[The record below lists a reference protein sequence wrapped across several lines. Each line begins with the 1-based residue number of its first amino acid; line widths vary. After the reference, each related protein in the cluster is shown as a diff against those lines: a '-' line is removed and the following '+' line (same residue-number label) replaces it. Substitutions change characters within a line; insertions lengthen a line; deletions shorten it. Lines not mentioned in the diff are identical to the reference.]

1 MGAQSRRKRRR
12 PGTAGGRKLW
22 GGAFQGATARIV
34 EEFTASLP
42 VDRRLYPYDIVG
54 SIAHCEGLVHAGVL
68 SRREGVRI
76 VTALKAIGRELDA
89 GRFRFHPADEDI
101 HTAIERRLTERLG
114 RAGRMLHAGRSRN
127 DQVVLDVRLYL
138 REEIDALTA
147 RIGDLQGVLRQ
158 LARRLLGQMLPGYT
172 HLQRAQPILLSH
184 HLLAYHDMFARDAE
198 RMSDCRQRVDIL
210 PLGAGALAG
219 SGFPVDRRRLARRLG
234 FARLSTN
241 SLDAVGDRDF
251 VAEFLAAGAI
261 LATHLSRLGNEI
273 VLWSTVE
280 FGFVTLPDAFSTG
293 SSMMP
298 QQRNPDVAE
307 LMRAKAGRV
316 FGDLIA
322 LLTVLKDLPLA
333 YNRDLQEDKPP
344 LFDAADTLRTTLEVT
359 SAMLAAI
366 QWNAERM
373 NEAVADDHLL
383 ATDLADMLVESGVP
397 FREAHDLV
405 GRAVALARQ
414 RRCAL
419 RALAE
424 ADLKRISPRLTRA
437 LVERL
442 TPQASIARRGVLGGT
457 APAEVGRR
465 LRELER
471 AARRPGTDGRK
482 RAVGARGT
490 PRIPR

>member
-1 MGAQSRRKRRR
+1 VGAESRRARRR
-12 PGTAGGRKLW
+12 PRSAARRKLW
-22 GGAFQGATARIV
+22 GGAFRGATARIV
-34 EEFTASLP
+34 EEFTTSLP
-42 VDRRLYPYDIVG
+42 VDRRLYPYDILG
-54 SIAHCEGLVHAGVL
+54 SIAHAEGLVGTGVL
-68 SRREGVRI
+68 SRREGARLVA
-76 VTALKAIGRELDA
+76 ALGAIRRELDL
-89 GRFRFHPADEDI
+89 GRFRFQPTDEDI

-114 RAGRMLHAGRSRN
+114 RTGRTLHAGRSRN

-138 REEIDALTA
+138 RDEIDALA
-147 RIGDLQGVLRQ
+147 ERLAELHGVLRQ
-158 LARRLLGQMLPGYT
+158 LARRLFGHLLPGYT

-198 RMSDCRQRVDIL
+198 RLLDCRRRVDTL

-219 SGFPVDRRRLARRLG
+219 AGFPIDRHHLARRLG
-234 FARLSTN
+234 FARVSTN

-251 VAEFLAAGAI
+251 VAEFLAAAAI
-261 LATHLSRLGNEI
+261 LGMHLSRLGNEI

-298 QQRNPDVAE
+298 QKRNPDVAE
-307 LMRAKAGRV
+307 LMRAKAGRLY
-316 FGDLIA
+316 GDLVT

-359 SAMLAAI
+359 SAMLAGLE
-366 QWNAERM
+366 WNTERM
-373 NEAVADDHLL
+373 REAAADDHLL
-383 ATDLADMLVESGVP
+383 ATDLADILVERGVP

-419 RALAE
+419 RALAD
-424 ADLKRISPRLTRA
+424 ADLKRISPRLGRV
-437 LVERL
+437 LVEQL
-442 TPQASIARRGVLGGT
+442 TPQASIARRRVVGGT
-457 APAEVGRR
+457 APAEVERR

-471 AARRPGTDGRK
+471 Q
-482 RAVGARGT
+482 ARGSGT
-490 PRIPR
+490 TGRRRAAGPKRSKRLPR